1 MDQMAQLE
9 LHAKLLFPKS
19 SQLASLMDQM
29 AQPELHAKL
38 LFLLNQLFYNQVSHM
53 SQLPTQLLQLLQLP
67 TTKNSQLASLMDQM
81 AQPELHAKLLFL
93 LNQLFYNQVSHMS
106 QQPTQLLQ

>member
-9 LHAKLLFPKS
+9 LHAKLLLPKS
-19 SQLASLMDQM
+19 I
-29 AQPELHAKL
+29 
-38 LFLLNQLFYNQVSHM
+38 QLFYNQVSHM
-53 SQLPTQLLQLLQLP
+53 SHLPTQLLQLLQLP